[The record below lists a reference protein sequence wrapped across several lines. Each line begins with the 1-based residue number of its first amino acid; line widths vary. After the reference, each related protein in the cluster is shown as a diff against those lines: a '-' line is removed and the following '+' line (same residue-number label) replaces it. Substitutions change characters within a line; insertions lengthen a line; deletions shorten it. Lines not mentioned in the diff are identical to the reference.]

1 MRKKKNI
8 YQKQGVNEKMQKT
21 RKKPEESKKAGRK
34 KEKGRTQARNILTG
48 MKSKKARYKLNEK
61 LLSRKRKG
69 AKRLRNTSRRNQEK
83 VLEDQK

>member
-1 MRKKKNI
+1 MVAESLESKKESKRCEKKKNI
-8 YQKQGVNEKMQKT
+8 YQKQDVNEKMQKT

-61 LLSRKRKG
+61 LLSR
-69 AKRLRNTSRRNQEK
+69 
-83 VLEDQK
+83 